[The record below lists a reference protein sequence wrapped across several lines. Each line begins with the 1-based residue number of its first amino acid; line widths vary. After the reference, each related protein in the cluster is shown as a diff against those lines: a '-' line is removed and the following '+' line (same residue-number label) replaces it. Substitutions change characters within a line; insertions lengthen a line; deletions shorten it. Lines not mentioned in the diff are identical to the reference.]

1 MTITCTRVRYLTGTS
16 LSGTH
21 SMHWESV
28 HAPGGTEGHARV
40 SGLISGLIKSSLLA
54 ARLASTGVV
63 QHTLGMSARR
73 GGGAAE

>member
-1 MTITCTRVRYLTGTS
+1 
-16 LSGTH
+16 
-21 SMHWESV
+21 MHWESV

-40 SGLISGLIKSSLLA
+40 SGLIKSSLLA

-73 GGGAAE
+73 GGAAE